1 MKKGQFPGV
10 TVHKSIKDAL
20 TSIGSEMERQHFET
34 VNREK
39 AKAIKAKKAS
49 KAPPG

>member
-1 MKKGQFPGV
+1 MKRSRIPGV
-10 TVHKSIKDAL
+10 TVHKSTKDAL
-20 TSIGSEMERQHFET
+20 QAIGAEMEQQHFAT

-39 AKAIKAKKAS
+39 AKALKAKKAA